1 MKLRTA
7 LLVVM
12 ACLLTGCTGGTYA
25 PETPASKPREAEV
38 PALGPPVRAVQADL
52 PGDQEYSEAMALL
65 GQLIAENPTAGSIVV
80 TGSQQSGG
88 KTYDLTWEYNREGG
102 RFIYRQVDPQG
113 ATTEYRYSKV
123 TDDVLLD
130 LGKRAAE
137 EFVDFSHV
145 HSYGCP
151 YELLSNAK
159 VVLSEP

>member
-1 MKLRTA
+1 MRLRSA

-25 PETPASKPREAEV
+25 PETPSTKPPEV
-38 PALGPPVRAVQADL
+38 AALGPPVRAVQADL

-80 TGSQQSGG
+80 TGSQRSGG

-102 RFIYRQVDPQG
+102 RFIYRQVGPQG

-123 TDDVLLD
+123 TDGVLAD

-137 EFVDFSHV
+137 EFVDFSRV

-151 YELLSNAK
+151 Y
-159 VVLSEP
+159 